1 VKKNKCDYLE
11 KIKLLNILSFFL
23 VLLYNVK
30 SRISA
35 ANGKTNNETT
45 TRALVT
51 RQILQTAA
59 HGIKNV
65 QKVSGR
71 AAHGIK
77 NVQKV
82 SGRKKGDPCTEG
94 PRVDQHYVGRIEECL
109 VQIG

>member
-59 HGIKNV
+59 HGIKN
-65 QKVSGR
+65 
-71 AAHGIK
+71 A
-77 NVQKV
+77 QKV
-82 SGRKKGDPCTEG
+82 SGRKKADPCTEA
-94 PRVDQHYVGRIEECL
+94 PRVDQHYFGRIKECL
-109 VQIG
+109 IQID